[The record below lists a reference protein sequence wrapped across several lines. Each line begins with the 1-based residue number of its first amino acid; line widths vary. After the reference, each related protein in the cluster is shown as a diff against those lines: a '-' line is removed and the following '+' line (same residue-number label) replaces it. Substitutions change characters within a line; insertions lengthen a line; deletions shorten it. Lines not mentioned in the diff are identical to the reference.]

1 MAFTDDDNKGTGGWR
16 RLEAPRGA
24 WDQVDNKVNEE
35 HRIGKVS
42 K

>member
-1 MAFTDDDNKGTGGWR
+1 MTTTRAQAAGGGWR

-35 HRIGKVS
+35 HRIG
-42 K
+42 